1 MKKILSLFILAICVT
16 CIQTFAKENYYI
28 NENNVSFTK
37 EQYEYF
43 TAMFYDG
50 YQELVTQE
58 EFNTY
63 NEEEMNAENVETKYL
78 DFISPLSTLHETAAK
93 QLKIS
98 KSTALPIAKIS
109 VVLTWKG
116 TPKIKSYDV
125 METYLEG
132 VSLVGNVITRVSY
145 SGGSYDSNEIK
156 SFNNGF
162 GVSIKLPSSGNSI
175 IVSQSFNTTLGG
187 TVYASYQ
194 HATSNIS
201 LASSKYYTISKS
213 GYGKVF
219 SFYNNMSSKFDGM
232 GGVYIDV

>member
-1 MKKILSLFILAICVT
+1 MKKILILLITVICGM
-16 CIQTFAKENYYI
+16 CIQVSAKESYYK
-28 NENNVSFTK
+28 NDNNVSFTK

-50 YQELVTQE
+50 YQELITQE

-63 NEEEMNAENVETKYL
+63 NEDEMKAEYVETKYL

-98 KSTALPIAKIS
+98 KSTISPIAKIS

-116 TPKIKSYDV
+116 TPKVKSYDV
-125 METYLEG
+125 MGTYLEG
-132 VSLVGNVITRVSY
+132 VNLVGNVITKVSY
-145 SGGSYDSNEIK
+145 SGGNYDSNEIK
-156 SFNNGF
+156 NFNNGF
-162 GVSIKLPSSGNSI
+162 GVSIKLPSSGSNI
-175 IVSQSFNTTLGG
+175 IVSQSFNATLGG

-194 HATSNIS
+194 HATSSIS

-219 SFYNNMSSKFDGM
+219 SFYNNMSSKYDGM